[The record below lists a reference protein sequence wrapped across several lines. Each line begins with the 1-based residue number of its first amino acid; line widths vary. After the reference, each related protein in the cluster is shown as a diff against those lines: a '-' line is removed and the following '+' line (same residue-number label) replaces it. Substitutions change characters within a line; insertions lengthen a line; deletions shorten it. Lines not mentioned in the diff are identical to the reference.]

1 MGTHRNKK
9 RNEASVAREM
19 IMHPHDTDQQIAD
32 RTDLA
37 RSTVAN
43 ARKAFRGTL
52 QYELARKV
60 ADGFLTDFTEGYE
73 YMRGQIGRLDDLTE
87 KLQEDLLTGQVRREI
102 HQGMEVNTKLVNP
115 DMHDRLEIY
124 RALAALEKQKTE
136 LRAKMLNMAKQGEA
150 VAVLRMIRDKRI
162 KVPEAVEA
170 AENAT
175 EIGLDG
181 RVVRALED
189 RTIDVDGKVEEL
201 PDTKAEFRDGRH
213 LG

>member
-1 MGTHRNKK
+1 MMMCLLPCHDDVLAMRM
-9 RNEASVAREM
+9 APPP
-19 IMHPHDTDQQIAD
+19 PHDDVSGAL
-32 RTDLA
+32 LA
-37 RSTVAN
+37 SAGRGS
-43 ARKAFRGTL
+43 REKRFFR
-52 QYELARKV
+52 
-60 ADGFLTDFTEGYE
+60 
-73 YMRGQIGRLDDLTE
+73 
-87 KLQEDLLTGQVRREI
+87 
-102 HQGMEVNTKLVNP
+102 NW
-115 DMHDRLEIY
+115 
-124 RALAALEKQKTE
+124 ALEKQKTE

-175 EIGLDG
+175 EIGMDG

-201 PDTKAEFRDGRH
+201 PDTKAEFKDGRH